1 MTKPRRTKLYAP
13 HGMALDYVKPGKYR
27 IRRFGTKTLNSWVHL
42 YQRGRK
48 VWSCNATFFAAWFV
62 EVK

>member
-27 IRRFGTKTLNSWVHL
+27 
-42 YQRGRK
+42 
-48 VWSCNATFFAAWFV
+48 FAAWFV
-62 EVK
+62 EVG